1 MIRVT
6 LVALE
11 RTVYAISLL
20 TVFILMVT
28 GPDRLGIAFTS
39 SSTRSTRPWSLHS
52 RPKGSH
58 RRPRNDAE
66 PRLHRRER
74 KSIVFYLFPLIYFSL
89 SLSLSVSL
97 SVCLSSLLPS
107 FLSSFLPSFLPSFL
121 FLIFSLGVFL
131 FICILHP
138 ISVAISHALKRRV
151 LTLQRQAKVAKKL
164 SLNSIHENCKREQKW
179 KASRK
184 LKIKA
189 TRQMQPSH
197 LMVQWKIIVSFRI
210 TYSLLPVNLSF
221 QPMKDLPSQLLGS
234 SSTINS
240 KLNTWTIQSLSTAN

>member
-97 SVCLSSLLPS
+97 SVCLSVFPPSFLPFFLPSVLPS
-107 FLSSFLPSFLPSFL
+107 FLS
-121 FLIFSLGVFL
+121 FSYFFFGCLSIYLYSPPDFGCNFTCTQTACVNT
-131 FICILHP
+131 
-138 ISVAISHALKRRV
+138 STASESGKKALAKQYSWK
-151 LTLQRQAKVAKKL
+151 LQ
-164 SLNSIHENCKREQKW
+164 
-179 KASRK
+179 
-184 LKIKA
+184 
-189 TRQMQPSH
+189 
-197 LMVQWKIIVSFRI
+197 
-210 TYSLLPVNLSF
+210 
-221 QPMKDLPSQLLGS
+221 
-234 SSTINS
+234 
-240 KLNTWTIQSLSTAN
+240 TWTKVEGLSKIENQSNAPDAAFTLNGTVKNYCFIPNNLFAVTS